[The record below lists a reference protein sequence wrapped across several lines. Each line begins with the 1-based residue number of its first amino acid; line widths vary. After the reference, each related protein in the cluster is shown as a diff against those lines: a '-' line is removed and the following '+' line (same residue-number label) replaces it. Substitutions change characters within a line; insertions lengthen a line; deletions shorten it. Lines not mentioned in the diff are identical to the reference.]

1 MSRLQCIIALHVQA
15 ACLGCMSRL
24 QCIIVLHVRA
34 ACLGCMSR
42 LQCIIEFLL
51 GSQQRLPYTV
61 ISVGYPTK
69 IFLESLC
76 KHLQRIDDQHYSR
89 FCNFMHFNFEDPKK
103 INSDNK
109 SWKKERVQAANA
121 WCTCQFGLEGKQR
134 MFALPQWSQ
143 VSGTY
148 LKDPSCRKRKAA
160 AYWEVLLKIL

>member
-1 MSRLQCIIALHVQA
+1 
-15 ACLGCMSRL
+15 MSRL

-76 KHLQRIDDQHYSR
+76 KHLQRIDDQYYSR

-103 INSDNK
+103 INSTRV
-109 SWKKERVQAANA
+109 ERKNMCKQQMQFGALM
-121 WCTCQFGLEGKQR
+121 QFGLEGKQ
-134 MFALPQWSQ
+134 
-143 VSGTY
+143 
-148 LKDPSCRKRKAA
+148 
-160 AYWEVLLKIL
+160 